1 MDKNINN
8 IIFDLDGTLI
18 DSAPSILECF
28 KRVLESN
35 NIEPLLPLN
44 SNLIGPPLVQTL
56 SRLTGIQESTSLSK
70 LTEDFKKQYDFGG
83 YKSTVPFPG
92 VSELL
97 RECISSGYSLH
108 IATNKRLMP
117 TDLIL
122 EYLGWNQHFKSIYA
136 LDLISPPFANKARM
150 LSALLVD
157 EKILHNSAIYVGDRA
172 EDHES
177 AIANGLEFIG
187 ASWGYRDEALLSN
200 NAITCCQ
207 NVEQFFQHLD
217 T

>member
-1 MDKNINN
+1 MAKNVNN

-18 DSAPSILECF
+18 DSAPSILNCF

-56 SRLTGIQESTSLSK
+56 SRLTGIQESTSLGK
-70 LTEDFKKQYDFGG
+70 IAEDFKKQYDFGG
-83 YKSTVPFPG
+83 YKSTVPFSG
-92 VSELL
+92 VNELL

-117 TDLIL
+117 TGLIL
-122 EYLGWNQHFKSIYA
+122 EYLGWKQYFKSIYA
-136 LDLISPPFANKARM
+136 LDLISPPFSNKACM
-150 LSALLVD
+150 LSALLVA
-157 EKILHNSAIYVGDRA
+157 EKIQHHSAIYVGDRA
-172 EDHES
+172 EDNAS
-177 AIANGLEFIG
+177 AIENRLKFIG

-200 NAITCCQ
+200 SAITCCQ
-207 NVEQFFQHLD
+207 SVGQFWQHLN

>member
-1 MDKNINN
+1 MAENINN

-44 SNLIGPPLVQTL
+44 SSLIGPPLVQTL
-56 SRLTGIQESTSLSK
+56 SRLTGIQESTSLGK
-70 LTEDFKKQYDFGG
+70 LAEDFKKQYDFGG
-83 YKSTVPFPG
+83 YKSTVPFSG

-108 IATNKRLMP
+108 IATNKRLIP

-122 EYLGWNQHFKSIYA
+122 EYLGWKQYFKSIYA
-136 LDLISPPFANKARM
+136 LDLISPSFANKASM
-150 LSALLVD
+150 LSALLVA
-157 EKILHNSAIYVGDRA
+157 EKIQHHSAIYVGDRI

-177 AIANGLEFIG
+177 AIKNRLKFIG
-187 ASWGYRDEALLSN
+187 ALWGYRDEALLSN

-207 NVEQFFQHLD
+207 SVEKFTQHLN